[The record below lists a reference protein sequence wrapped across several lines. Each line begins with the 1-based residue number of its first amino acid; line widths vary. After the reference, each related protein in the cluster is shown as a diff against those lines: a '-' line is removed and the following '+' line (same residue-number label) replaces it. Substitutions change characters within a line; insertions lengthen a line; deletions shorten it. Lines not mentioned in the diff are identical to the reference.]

1 MATGLEHLSTD
12 ERLHRL
18 RHSAAH
24 IMAEAVLEMFPEA
37 KIGIGPPID
46 TGFYY
51 DFTLPRALTPED
63 LPVIEEK
70 MRSRVASDAPFVREE
85 ISKDEA
91 RKVFADQPYKL
102 ELIDGIEGDKVS
114 LYKHGEFVDLCQGPH
129 VERTGQVR
137 AFKLM
142 TVAGAYWRGSERN
155 PMLQRIYG
163 ALFETEEELQGHLGQ
178 IEEAYRRDHRRL
190 GRELDLFSF
199 HEEYGPGLVY

>member
-1 MATGLEHLSTD
+1 MTD
-12 ERLHRL
+12 KLQEISPEERLHRL
-18 RHSAAH
+18 RDSAAN

-63 LPVIEEK
+63 LPAIEER

-91 RKVFADQPYKL
+91 RTLFAGQPYKL
-102 ELIDGIEGDKVS
+102 ELIDDIAGETVS
-114 LYKHGEFVDLCQGPH
+114 LYKQGGFVDLCQGPH
-129 VERTGQVR
+129 VERTGQVQ
-137 AFKLM
+137 AVKLM
-142 TVAGAYWRGSERN
+142 TVARAYWRGSERN

-163 ALFETEEELQGHLGQ
+163 ALFETEEGLQSPLEP
-178 IEEAYRRDHRRL
+178 IEEGDRGDHRR
-190 GRELDLFSF
+190 
-199 HEEYGPGLVY
+199 

>member
-18 RHSAAH
+18 RHSPA
-24 IMAEAVLEMFPEA
+24 
-37 KIGIGPPID
+37 PP
-46 TGFYY
+46 
-51 DFTLPRALTPED
+51 
-63 LPVIEEK
+63 
-70 MRSRVASDAPFVREE
+70 DAPFVREE

-102 ELIDGIEGDKVS
+102 ELIDGIEGDRVS

-129 VERTGQVR
+129 VERTGPVR

-142 TVAGAYWRGSERN
+142 TVAGASWAGRGRN
-155 PMLQRIYG
+155 PMLQRTYG
-163 ALFETEEELQGHLGQ
+163 ALFETEEDLHGHLEQ

-190 GRELDLFSF
+190 
-199 HEEYGPGLVY
+199 